1 MSSEKT
7 SIKITMATSEHQTIL
22 MVTFTF
28 PVFVAF
34 LEMERKSAFP
44 VVVY

>member
-7 SIKITMATSEHQTIL
+7 PIKITIATSKHQPIL

-28 PVFVAF
+28 PLFVAF
-34 LEMERKSAFP
+34 LEMERKSVFP
-44 VVVY
+44 VVFY

>member
-7 SIKITMATSEHQTIL
+7 PIKITMATSKHQPIL

-44 VVVY
+44 IVVY

>member
-7 SIKITMATSEHQTIL
+7 PIKITMASKHQPIL

-44 VVVY
+44 IVVY